1 MSSTSGAARARTSR
15 VAEAAAQRARLTVVP
30 RTLTR
35 PPQLPFAV
43 LTALAL
49 IGGVVGLLMFNT
61 NMAAAS
67 FRVTALQQQL
77 SSLQAREDRLNLA
90 LDRLRDPQRLARRA
104 KAMGMVPLGAPSFIR
119 LPDGQVLGDPQ
130 IAHRASKPQATT
142 SSTASPSP
150 SPSPSPSASPT
161 GSTTQPQPSPTSD
174 GSGST
179 PGTKKAKTS
188 P

>member
-119 LPDGQVLGDPQ
+119 LPDGQVLGDPH

-142 SSTASPSP
+142 SSTA

>member
-150 SPSPSPSASPT
+150 SPSASPT